1 MIRAL
6 STWLVLGFAGAG
18 LICGCGSSATSTTT
32 VSAAGAAAATGA
44 AGAAVAATGPASA
57 AGANGSAS
65 ASSGQAA
72 GSATSTEASAGSA
85 SGHVWNAI
93 QCGAGLRQLIKSN
106 GASTAAQLRAYKH
119 TLRQA
124 ARLLHLSVAHPHAE
138 DVGQHLGRRQCGA
151 ALDQYVKSTKP
162 SAAGLRAYKLTL
174 RSQHGCFTSASLIPE
189 GKPAKAK
196 HHG

>member
-6 STWLVLGFAGAG
+6 STWLVLGVAGAG

-124 ARLLHLSVAHPHAE
+124 HGCYTYQSRIPTPKTSANIWGAV
-138 DVGQHLGRRQCGA
+138 QCGA

-162 SAAGLRAYKLTL
+162 SAAGLRAYKVAL
-174 RSQHGCFTSASLIPE
+174 RTQHGCFTSASLIPE